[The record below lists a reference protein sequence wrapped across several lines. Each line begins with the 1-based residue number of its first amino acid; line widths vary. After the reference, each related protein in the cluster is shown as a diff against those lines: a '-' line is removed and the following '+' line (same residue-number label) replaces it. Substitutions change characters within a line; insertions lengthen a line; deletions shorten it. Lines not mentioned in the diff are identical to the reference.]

1 MSDSGK
7 NLRDKIF
14 MLDMIHIAIGILII
28 VLAIIAFLDP
38 NNKLALFPIIF
49 AMAGILEVMKVY
61 KGFKI
66 LKRNDKRRRYIILN
80 VLLSILLF
88 LVAIISIIS
97 I

>member
-28 VLAIIAFLDP
+28 ILAIIAFLNP

-49 AMAGILEVMKVY
+49 ALAGILELMKVY

-66 LKRNDKRRRYIILN
+66 FKRNDKRRRYIIWN
-80 VLLSILLF
+80 IFLSVFLF
-88 LVAIISIIS
+88 IISVISIIS